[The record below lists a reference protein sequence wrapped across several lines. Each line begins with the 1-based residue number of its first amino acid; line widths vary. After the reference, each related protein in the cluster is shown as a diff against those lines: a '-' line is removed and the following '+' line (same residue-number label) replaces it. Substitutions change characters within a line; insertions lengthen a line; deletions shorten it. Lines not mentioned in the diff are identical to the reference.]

1 MPGCASVGCSNSS
14 TKGFVM
20 KRLPRDSERRKQWL
34 VKMKRDKWK
43 PTDNTYLC
51 EVHFASAMWQKTRVD
66 GTRKLKSNTV
76 PTIFSFS
83 SLEGKKRKAPTG
95 RAPIPKLVLPVGQL

>member
-14 TKGFVM
+14 TKEFLM

-34 VKMKRDKWK
+34 VKMKRNKWK

-51 EVHFASAMWQKTRVD
+51 E
-66 GTRKLKSNTV
+66 
-76 PTIFSFS
+76 
-83 SLEGKKRKAPTG
+83 
-95 RAPIPKLVLPVGQL
+95 